1 MFHLL
6 IRIIHEIFCFFSSLQ
21 NGFLFENQKIVKESV
36 KMTIY
41 LDQKSQNISGKKPI
55 PKKQSR
61 ICETRFV
68 KLSDEQI
75 IGRTILQRYDGIKLN
90 GFNFRPTT
98 FNPGSFT
105 ESGYSVSVSAF
116 TDGGRFQTTCY
127 ETKHGMLIT
136 IMYLGTSINDVRILG
151 R

>member
-1 MFHLL
+1 MLN
-6 IRIIHEIFCFFSSLQ
+6 RVYRVS
-21 NGFLFENQKIVKESV
+21 N
-36 KMTIY
+36 
-41 LDQKSQNISGKKPI
+41 P
-55 PKKQSR
+55 R

-68 KLSDEQI
+68 KPSNEQI
-75 IGRTILQRYDGIKLN
+75 ICMILQRYDGIKLN
-90 GFNFRPTT
+90 GFDFRPTT

-136 IMYLGTSINDVRILG
+136 IMSYVLRE
-151 R
+151 RP

>member
-1 MFHLL
+1 MLN
-6 IRIIHEIFCFFSSLQ
+6 RVYRVS
-21 NGFLFENQKIVKESV
+21 N
-36 KMTIY
+36 
-41 LDQKSQNISGKKPI
+41 P
-55 PKKQSR
+55 R

-68 KLSDEQI
+68 KPSNEQI
-75 IGRTILQRYDGIKLN
+75 ICMILQRYDGIKLN
-90 GFNFRPTT
+90 GFDFRPTT

-136 IMYLGTSINDVRILG
+136 ITECPTHLLTTSEPILQFVKPHISKSKTCFVKESF
-151 R
+151 RRHLETWQN